1 MSHLPA
7 IISDLALIL
16 MCAGLVTLIFKRLGQ
31 PLVLGY
37 IVAGFL
43 AGPHFSF
50 TPTVADTGSIQ
61 TWADIGVIFLM
72 FTLGLEFSFKKIFRM
87 GAGPIIAACA
97 VMFCMM
103 SLGSIVGHLFGWS
116 SMDSLFLGGMLAMSS
131 TTIIYKAFDDLGM
144 RQQKFSGEVLSV
156 LILEDILGIL
166 LMVVLSAMAASRNFE
181 GQDLLFSLL
190 KLLFF
195 LILWFIVGVFL
206 VPYFLKKSAR
216 WMTGETLLVVTLG
229 LCFALV
235 VMASKAGYSSAFGAF
250 MMGSILAETVEAESI
265 ERVVGPVKDLFGAI
279 FFVSVGMLVDPAV
292 LTEYALPIALIS
304 LTVIVGQ
311 MVFGTGSFILAG
323 HSLKVAMQCGFS
335 LAQIGEF
342 AFIIATLGISLHVTS
357 DFLYP
362 VVVAVS
368 VLTTFLTPYMIRA
381 AQPAYGI
388 IVRFIPA
395 PVRRRLDDRGH
406 HAVASASPWRSLLTA
421 LVMQVSIYLTLSI
434 ATTFIILG
442 ALLPFLRW
450 LLTPAVAGVVCAL
463 LTIAVVSP
471 FLRAIVMRKNHSEE
485 WQTISRRGRLPH
497 GVLMATFV
505 VRYLIAAALV
515 FYLVHSLSP
524 LQAPWAIFVHAALAL
539 LMVAGMVASRR
550 IKWASIRLERNFV
563 QNLRLREVA
572 AERQQAR
579 PGYARRLPA
588 HNLHMAR
595 LRLPDGSRM
604 AGHTLRQLDFGRR
617 DGVLVAAIIRGESR
631 INIPGGNVEVYPG
644 DYIEAIGDDDSL
656 ATLEKRISG
665 DVQAMAVNNAEHYL
679 TLRRIV
685 ITDDFPL
692 CRHRL
697 IESGL
702 RDTYHCMAVGFEGSD
717 GNIDTAEASRTI
729 MPGDILWVVGE
740 EDDVALL
747 LRMNRTQ
754 AI

>member
-1 MSHLPA
+1 M
-7 IISDLALIL
+7 
-16 MCAGLVTLIFKRLGQ
+16 
-31 PLVLGY
+31 
-37 IVAGFL
+37 
-43 AGPHFSF
+43 
-50 TPTVADTGSIQ
+50 
-61 TWADIGVIFLM
+61 
-72 FTLGLEFSFKKIFRM
+72 
-87 GAGPIIAACA
+87 
-97 VMFCMM
+97 
-103 SLGSIVGHLFGWS
+103 
-116 SMDSLFLGGMLAMSS
+116 
-131 TTIIYKAFDDLGM
+131 
-144 RQQKFSGEVLSV
+144 
-156 LILEDILGIL
+156 
-166 LMVVLSAMAASRNFE
+166 
-181 GQDLLFSLL
+181 
-190 KLLFF
+190 
-195 LILWFIVGVFL
+195 
-206 VPYFLKKSAR
+206 
-216 WMTGETLLVVTLG
+216 
-229 LCFALV
+229 
-235 VMASKAGYSSAFGAF
+235 
-250 MMGSILAETVEAESI
+250 
-265 ERVVGPVKDLFGAI
+265 
-279 FFVSVGMLVDPAV
+279 
-292 LTEYALPIALIS
+292 
-304 LTVIVGQ
+304 
-311 MVFGTGSFILAG
+311 
-323 HSLKVAMQCGFS
+323 
-335 LAQIGEF
+335 
-342 AFIIATLGISLHVTS
+342 
-357 DFLYP
+357 
-362 VVVAVS
+362 
-368 VLTTFLTPYMIRA
+368 LTTFLTPYMIRA

-717 GNIDTAEASRTI
+717 GNIDTADATRTI